1 MPIAGSRAILSLD
14 HYPKTRDNMTAAVLY
29 DQQDE
34 IVTITLNRPEAL
46 NAINRQLR
54 QELNEAIARFDG
66 DDSARVAIITGA
78 GRAFCAGRDLKERAV
93 DNAAGV
99 QARAADSMGAENLA
113 FFDHTWK
120 PMIAAVNGYAMAGG
134 WAIAQMCD
142 LRVAAEDAMMGIT
155 ETRWS
160 LLPPFA
166 TALPK
171 LIPMAAALELV
182 MTAKPITAQRAYEI
196 GFVNKVVPAAHLM
209 DEARVLAQQITDNAP
224 LSIRYFKELAY
235 RGLDMSEPALA
246 ALTRHLYDQLLRT
259 EDSKEG
265 PRAFAEKRKP
275 QWKGR

>member
-1 MPIAGSRAILSLD
+1 
-14 HYPKTRDNMTAAVLY
+14 MTAAVLY
-29 DQQDE
+29 DKEDQ

-46 NAINRQLR
+46 NSINRQLKL
-54 QELNEAIARFDG
+54 ELNEAIVRFDR
-66 DDSARVAIITGA
+66 DDEVRVAIITGA
-78 GRAFCAGRDLKERAV
+78 GRAFCAGRDLKERAA

-99 QARAADSMGAENLA
+99 QARATDSMGAESLA
-113 FFDHTWK
+113 LFEHTWK
-120 PMIAAVNGYAMAGG
+120 PTVAAINGYAMAGG
-134 WAIAQMCD
+134 WAIAQLCD
-142 LRVAAEDAMMGIT
+142 LRLAAEDAMMGIT
-155 ETRWS
+155 EAHWS

-196 GFVNKVVPAAHLM
+196 GFVNKVVPKDQLM
-209 DEARVLAQQITDNAP
+209 EESKALARQIIDNAP

-246 ALTRHLYDQLLRT
+246 ALTRHLYDQLLRS

-265 PRAFAEKRKP
+265 PRAFAEKRQP
-275 QWKGR
+275 QWKGQ